1 MRKAAHFRREQLQTG
16 QNDTKAA
23 YRNEAE
29 VFEDIAALC
38 ASEGYI
44 HAIAYF
50 CFRDN
55 IIRFG
60 ENLTTKDMDHHYEGS
75 GLIRSEISTLIG
87 LMARSPIGL
96 QLPDP
101 QIMQIY
107 VDRTDSLMS
116 ELHHAIAMNAFLGGK
131 DWAALLEEGRDPF
144 DDGAAM
150 REPIFYGGEAAY
162 DFQYEAI
169 TALKYSSDD
178 QWLADS
184 RGFSIADALAV
195 TKAIGEGHISKLASI
210 RKEMRARNPSEW
222 TFLPAFMFTVKEVAD
237 RSGLEIATINAVLR
251 AFQFEEH
258 ERNAPFTGISEFNET
273 NARPILCLA
282 DGSYV
287 LLQHYQ
293 LQESLYESPFFWMM
307 ADDKYRSTA
316 TAHRGDFT
324 EAYTSDRL
332 RSAFGEA
339 RVLRNIDI
347 YRGKNRYAEA
357 DALVLFGN
365 HAIVVQAKSKRLT
378 LEARKGNDRALRD
391 DFKKAVENAYD
402 QALFCAEALQNPSA
416 FTFQDTTRVEVKI
429 QNSISVIFPVCV
441 LADHYP
447 ALSFQS
453 RQFLRVR
460 ATASVKPPLVT
471 DVFTL
476 DVIAEFLDS
485 PLQFLNYLDL
495 RAQAYDK
502 LLITNELVPFSY
514 HLRNNLWLDPKYDM
528 VNLGED
534 FTAHVD
540 VAMAVRR
547 QGVSGNPE
555 VKGVLTRYRGTRT
568 GAILDQIQQ
577 ATIPELT
584 ELGLWILQLSGA
596 AADGLSRALESQIQ
610 AAVRDRATKDLTFPF
625 EGQSAGFTIHLSALP
640 DEVARE
646 KILQH
651 CQLKKY
657 DLKADR
663 WYGLILYP
671 DDLQIRHAIVLVS
684 PWKQDH
690 AMDKILAALPRRAP
704 VLLETM
710 RRTPK
715 KVGRNEPCLCG
726 SGLKYKKCC
735 LPR

>member
-1 MRKAAHFRREQLQTG
+1 MGANVAEGKPVIRTES
-16 QNDTKAA
+16 
-23 YRNEAE
+23 E
-29 VFEDIAALC
+29 VFQEIAALC
-38 ASEGYI
+38 ISPGYI

-55 IIRFG
+55 LIKFT
-60 ENLTTKDMDHHYEGS
+60 ENLIVRDMDSHYEGS
-75 GLIRSEISTLIG
+75 SLLRSEISTLIG
-87 LMARSPIGL
+87 LMARAPIGL
-96 QLPDP
+96 ELPTP
-101 QIMQIY
+101 QVMQTY
-107 VDRTDSLMS
+107 VDRTDSLMK
-116 ELHHAIAMNAFLGGK
+116 ELHHAMMTGAFFGGK
-131 DWAALLEEGRDPF
+131 DWATLLAEGRDPF

-150 REPIFYGGEAAY
+150 REPIFYGGESAY
-162 DFQYEAI
+162 NFQYEAL
-169 TALKYSSDD
+169 TTPKYGADD
-178 QWLADS
+178 SWLVGK
-184 RGFSIADALAV
+184 RGFSITDALTV
-195 TKAIGEGHISKLASI
+195 TKAIGEGHISKLASL
-210 RKEMRARNPSEW
+210 REEMRPKSPDEW
-222 TFLPAFMFTVKEVAD
+222 TFLPAFMFTAQEVVE
-237 RSGLEIATINAVLR
+237 RSGLDAATVDAVLR
-251 AFQFEEH
+251 AFRFESH

-273 NARPILCLA
+273 NVRPILCIA

-307 ADDKYRSTA
+307 VDDNYRSTA
-316 TAHRGDFT
+316 TAHRGNFT
-324 EAYTSDRL
+324 ETYTSGRL
-332 RSAFGEA
+332 RAVFGDA

-402 QALFCAEALQNPSA
+402 QALLCAEALQNPDA
-416 FTFQDTTRVEVKI
+416 FVFRDPSGAEIKLP
-429 QNSISVIFPVCV
+429 NSIDVVFPVCV

-453 RQFLRVR
+453 RQFLKVR
-460 ATASVKPPLVT
+460 ATESVKPPLVT

-476 DVIAEFLDS
+476 DVIVEFLDT

-495 RAQAYDK
+495 RAQAFDK
-502 LLITNELVPFSY
+502 LLITNELIPFSY

-547 QGVSGNPE
+547 QGVSGSPE

-568 GAILDQIQQ
+568 GVILDQLQE

-584 ELGLWILQLSGA
+584 ELGLWILQLSGET
-596 AADGLSRALESQIQ
+596 ADGLSRALESQIR
-610 AAVRDRATKDLTFPF
+610 AAVKEHVTKDLTFPF
-625 EGQSAGFTIHLSALP
+625 GDQSAGLTIHLSALP
-640 DEVARE
+640 DEIAQE

-663 WYGLILYP
+663 WYGLILRP
-671 DDLQIRHAIVLVS
+671 KDLRIRHALVLND
-684 PWKQDH
+684 PWKKNFT
-690 AMDKILAALPRRAP
+690 MDKVLAALPRRAP
-704 VLLETM
+704 VRLETM
-710 RRTPK
+710 GRTSK
-715 KVGRNEPCLCG
+715 KVGRNEPCPCG

-735 LPR
+735 LSR

>member
-1 MRKAAHFRREQLQTG
+1 MQTG
-16 QNDTKAA
+16 RSDTKSAS
-23 YRNEAE
+23 RNEIE
-29 VFEDIAALC
+29 VFEEIAALC

-55 IIRFG
+55 IIRFS
-60 ENLTTKDMDHHYEGS
+60 EDLTTKDMDHHYEGS
-75 GLIRSEISTLIG
+75 SLIRSEISTLIG
-87 LMARSPIGL
+87 LMARAPIGL
-96 QLPDP
+96 KLPDP
-101 QIMQIY
+101 QIMQTY

-116 ELHHAIAMNAFLGGK
+116 ELHHAMAMNAFLGGM
-131 DWAALLEEGRDPF
+131 DWAALLTEGRDPF

-162 DFQYEAI
+162 NFQYEAI

-178 QWLADS
+178 HWLADA

-195 TKAIGEGHISKLASI
+195 TKAIGEGHISKLVSI
-210 RKEMRARNPSEW
+210 REEMRAKSPSEW
-222 TFLPAFMFTVKEVAD
+222 TFLPAFMFTVREVAD
-237 RSGLEIATINAVLR
+237 RSGLEAATIDAVLR
-251 AFQFEEH
+251 AFQFEDH
-258 ERNAPFTGISEFNET
+258 ERNSSFTGISEFNET
-273 NARPILCLA
+273 NARPILRLA

-307 ADDKYRSTA
+307 ADDNYRSTA

-402 QALFCAEALQNPSA
+402 QALLCAEALQNPSA
-416 FTFQDTTRVEVKI
+416 FTFRDPTKADVKI
-429 QNSISVIFPVCV
+429 QNSISAIFPVCV

-453 RQFLRVR
+453 RQFLKVR

-596 AADGLSRALESQIQ
+596 TADGLSRALESQIR
-610 AAVRDRATKDLTFPF
+610 AAVKDNATKDLTFPF
-625 EGQSAGFTIHLSALP
+625 EGQSAGLTIHLSALP
-640 DEVARE
+640 DEIARGR
-646 KILQH
+646 ILQH

-657 DLKADR
+657 DLRADR
-663 WYGLILYP
+663 WYGLILRP
-671 DDLQIRHAIVLVS
+671 DDLQIRHAIGLVD

-690 AMDKILAALPRRAP
+690 AMDKVLATLPRRAP
-704 VLLETM
+704 VPLETM
-710 RRTPK
+710 GRAPR
-715 KVGRNEPCLCG
+715 KVGRNEPCPCG